1 MPEPKP
7 LTLTLWPNG
16 QNLLYEDDA
25 EWVRARVFRLLDAID
40 AATAEAVRL
49 GAYLQGGFVHLATA
63 AARERLTGQAR
74 IPPEEGKDEP

>member
-25 EWVRARVFRLLDAID
+25 EWVRGRLALLLDAID
-40 AATAEAVRL
+40 AATEEAVRL
-49 GAYLQGGFVHLATA
+49 GANCNAGCIRTQTRI
-63 AARERLTGQAR
+63 ARERLTGWALVLR
-74 IPPEEGKDEP
+74 EEA